1 MLLYEC
7 SGSTNLGEFTD
18 NEHRTGKLLRQ
29 PNDGE
34 AQRGSGWK
42 WKVDVYDV
50 GRETRLRSDSSA
62 T

>member
-1 MLLYEC
+1 MFGFHKFGGMNMNMLL
-7 SGSTNLGEFTD
+7 G
-18 NEHRTGKLLRQ
+18 Q

-42 WKVDVYDV
+42 WKADVYDA